1 MIGFGSPDRCHRIGS
16 QTGAQSGVS
25 FKLGKILR
33 YRKDTRAR
41 LMWRRG
47 GEHWEMMSPG
57 SFPEEETF
65 KVSGRRSSSHR
76 SPLTWA
82 PLFPWW
88 LQDGWMYWDLWVILT
103 YWVFVQLHPAVI
115 CFRKAAVCV
124 SVLVRLKVSA
134 ESSRHL
140 LGQWE
145 SSASL
150 RLKWRFRP
158 LPPPPSSLVSSTEKT
173 LLFPGTFPLLL
184 GCLDH
189 LCLPLG
195 FVRIYEW
202 PRVECGAG
210 LHGSWKKISTKL
222 QTTDDK
228 CGWLSAKQETLFRII
243 FKGFFSSISN
253 K

>member
-25 FKLGKILR
+25 FKLGKILTR
-33 YRKDTRAR
+33 IRKDTRAR

-47 GEHWEMMSPG
+47 GERGEMMSPG

-88 LQDGWMYWDLWVILT
+88 LQDGWMHWDLWVILT
-103 YWVFVQLHPAVI
+103 FWAFVQLHPAVI

-134 ESSRHL
+134 ESSL

-158 LPPPPSSLVSSTEKT
+158 LPPPPSLVSSTEKPCFPRNVPT
-173 LLFPGTFPLLL
+173 STALFGTFVLAA
-184 GCLDH
+184 
-189 LCLPLG
+189 
-195 FVRIYEW
+195 
-202 PRVECGAG
+202 RVC
-210 LHGSWKKISTKL
+210 
-222 QTTDDK
+222 
-228 CGWLSAKQETLFRII
+228 
-243 FKGFFSSISN
+243 
-253 K
+253 

>member
-25 FKLGKILR
+25 FKLGNILR

-41 LMWRRG
+41 LMWRR

-158 LPPPPSSLVSSTEKT
+158 LPPSSTILSGVKYRKNPAFPWNVPT
-173 LLFPGTFPLLL
+173 STALFGS
-184 GCLDH
+184 
-189 LCLPLG
+189 
-195 FVRIYEW
+195 FVLAA
-202 PRVECGAG
+202 RVC
-210 LHGSWKKISTKL
+210 
-222 QTTDDK
+222 
-228 CGWLSAKQETLFRII
+228 
-243 FKGFFSSISN
+243 
-253 K
+253 